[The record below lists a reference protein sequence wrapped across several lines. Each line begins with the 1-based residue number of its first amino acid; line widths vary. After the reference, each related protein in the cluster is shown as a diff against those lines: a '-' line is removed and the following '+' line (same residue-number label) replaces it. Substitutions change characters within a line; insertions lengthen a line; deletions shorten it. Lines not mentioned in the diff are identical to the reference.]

1 MAEIGPGTRPGY
13 SRVVIIVAMIALL
26 LIGGGGYV
34 LRRQV
39 GSGGVTSAAV
49 PAGPA
54 VDGSSAGLPVA
65 GPAAASGGVVPSFD
79 VVRVSPRGEAVIAGR
94 AAPGAEVVVL
104 DGASEIARVRADRQ
118 GAFVAMPAAPLA
130 VGGRS
135 LTLVARAGASAEV
148 RGDGAVV
155 VVVPAAPVAAP
166 VGAAPV
172 AAAAPAVLAVLVPSM
187 AVPRVLQG
195 EQPGSSGVGF
205 DSVDYDDKG
214 GIRFAGRASLG
225 SGVRVYVDNQVVGD
239 ATADAGGRWML
250 TPAEVV
256 SAGVHTLRVDRLDQA
271 GRVVARVEVP
281 FERTAVAAAELAA
294 GRVVVQPG
302 QNLWRLARGA
312 YGSGVRYT
320 VIYLANRE
328 QIRDPAR
335 IYPGQAF
342 AIPASAR

>member
-1 MAEIGPGTRPGY
+1 MAEIGPETRPGY
-13 SRVVIIVAMIALL
+13 SRVVVIVAMIALL

-34 LRRQV
+34 LRGQV

-49 PAGPA
+49 PA
-54 VDGSSAGLPVA
+54 VDGLVAGSARPVA

-155 VVVPAAPVAAP
+155 VMVPAAPIAAP
-166 VGAAPV
+166 VGAAP

-225 SGVRVYVDNQVVGD
+225 SGVRVYVDNQLVGD
-239 ATADAGGRWML
+239 ATTDAGGRWML

-256 SAGVHTLRVDRLDQA
+256 SAGVHTLRVDRLDGS

-342 AIPASAR
+342 AMPASAR